1 MPADIVTRPHRPDD
15 WRDLHAIASHWPS
28 VRQMGSWP
36 WPPREDF
43 TKSRS
48 KPYEGDSF
56 VWALEQDGRIIGSM
70 AVTGEELGY
79 MIHPDA
85 AGQGL
90 ATRIG
95 IRAVDHAFEALGR
108 TRLQASVWH
117 DNPASYRV
125 LTKLGFEHWQTA
137 YVRGAV
143 RYPTMTYH
151 FRLTRAR
158 WTGLRATGQ

>member
-1 MPADIVTRPHRPDD
+1 MDNLVTRPFRPDD

-36 WPPREDF
+36 WPPQEDF

-48 KPYEGDSF
+48 KPYEGDGF
-56 VWALEQDGRIIGSM
+56 VWALEQGGRVVGSM

-95 IRAVDHAFEALGR
+95 RRAVDRAFGDLGR
-108 TRLQASVWH
+108 TRLVASVWH
-117 DNPASYRV
+117 DNPASYSV
-125 LTKLGFEHWQTA
+125 LSKLGFVHWQTA
-137 YVRGAV
+137 FVRGAV
-143 RYPTMTYH
+143 RYPTPTYL

-158 WTGLRATGQ
+158 WSALRADGR